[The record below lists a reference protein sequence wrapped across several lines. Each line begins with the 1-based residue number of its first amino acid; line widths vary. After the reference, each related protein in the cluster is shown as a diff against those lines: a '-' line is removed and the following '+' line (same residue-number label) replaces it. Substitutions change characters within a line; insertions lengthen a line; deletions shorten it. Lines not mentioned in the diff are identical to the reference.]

1 MNRTEYLKQLDKY
14 LKRLPAED
22 YQNAMEYFTE
32 YFDEAGPEGEEQ
44 VIRELGTPKE
54 AASELLSALL
64 DEKTAQVSSETVST
78 IHNKSETN
86 EADTTRRYQT
96 GDQIQ
101 HSKKGPSPLNVLLI
115 AGLAILAAPIGAPL
129 ALVLLILLFVGILLI
144 GVGILCVFIFSIS
157 YALLGAKMLIDG
169 FSIITVSL
177 PGSCL
182 LIGGGLLG
190 IGLCILLLFAG
201 IFICRWIGIGLIR
214 VTQTIITRRR
224 VKKDEK
230 IR

>member
-54 AASELLSALL
+54 ASSELLAALL
-64 DEKTAQVSSETVST
+64 NEKTAQP
-78 IHNKSETN
+78 
-86 EADTTRRYQT
+86 
-96 GDQIQ
+96 

-115 AGLAILAAPIGAPL
+115 AGLAILAAPIGGPL
-129 ALVLLILLFVGILLI
+129 ALVLLVFLFVGILLL

-157 YALLGAKMLIDG
+157 SALLGAKMLIDG
-169 FSIITVSL
+169 FSIFTVSL

-201 IFICRWIGIGLIR
+201 IFICRWIGTGLIR
-214 VTQTIITRRR
+214 FTQTIINKRS

-230 IR
+230 VR

>member
-64 DEKTAQVSSETVST
+64 NEKTTQVSSET
-78 IHNKSETN
+78 IPMLHNNTENRETGSSH
-86 EADTTRRYQT
+86 RYRA
-96 GDQIQ
+96 GDQV
-101 HSKKGPSPLNVLLI
+101 HHTKKGPSPLNVLLI
-115 AGLAILAAPIGAPL
+115 AGLAILAAPIGGPL
-129 ALVLLILLFVGILLI
+129 ALVLLVFLFVGILLL

-157 YALLGAKMLIDG
+157 SALLGVKMLIDG
-169 FSIITVSL
+169 FSVFTASL
-177 PGSCL
+177 SCSCL

-201 IFICRWIGIGLIR
+201 IFICRWIGTGLIR
-214 VTQTIITRRR
+214 FTQTIINKRR